1 MRDCTLRYL
10 FINSATANLVVAIL
24 IDGKITYLYDNNDDK
39 DTSSKIMPVIDEAFK
54 NSNIFPKE
62 IDKIFV
68 VTGPGSFTGIRVGL
82 TVAKVMGY
90 SFNIPVIP
98 ISSLEFMCS
107 GFDYDVMGL
116 IDARRGYVF
125 AGGYDKNLNS
135 IYKDSYILFNNI
147 DSKLKYVSYDKFEFD
162 VLKPKFDLLKIIKKH
177 ENDTILNV
185 HSINPNYLK
194 LTEAEEKRI
203 NDKRS

>member
-1 MRDCTLRYL
+1 MRYL

-39 DTSSKIMPVIDEAFK
+39 DTSSKIMPIIDEAFK
-54 NSNIFPKE
+54 ISNIVPKD

-68 VTGPGSFTGIRVGL
+68 VNGPGSFTGIRVGL
-82 TVAKVMGY
+82 TIAKVMGY

-116 IDARRGYVF
+116 IDARRGYVY
-125 AGGYDKNLNS
+125 AGGYDKDLNC
-135 IYKDSYILFNNI
+135 IYSDSYVLFSDI
-147 DSKLKYVSYDKFEFD
+147 DFKGKYVSYDKFDFD
-162 VLKPKFDLLKIIKKH
+162 VIFPKLDLLKIIKKH
-177 ENDTILNV
+177 ENDSVRNI

>member
-1 MRDCTLRYL
+1 MRYL

-39 DTSSKIMPVIDEAFK
+39 DTSSKIMPVIDEAFMVSK
-54 NSNIFPKE
+54 IAPNE

-68 VTGPGSFTGIRVGL
+68 VNGPGSFTGIRVGL

-116 IDARRGYVF
+116 IDSSRGYVY
-125 AGGYDKNLNS
+125 AGGYDKDLNS
-135 IYKDSYILFNNI
+135 IYKDSYILFDDIN
-147 DSKLKYVSYDKFEFD
+147 SKFKYVSYDKFDFE

-177 ENDTILNV
+177 EDDSLLNV
-185 HSINPNYLK
+185 HSINTNYLK
-194 LTEAEEKRI
+194 LTEAEEKRL
-203 NDKRS
+203 NDKRC

>member
-1 MRDCTLRYL
+1 MKYL

-24 IDGKITYLYDNNDDK
+24 IDGKITYLYDNNDNK
-39 DTSSKIMPVIDEAFK
+39 DTSSKIMPVIDEAF
-54 NSNIFPKE
+54 NVAECLPKE

-107 GFDYDVMGL
+107 GFDSDVMGL
-116 IDARRGYVF
+116 IDARRGYVY
-125 AGGYDKNLNS
+125 AGGYDKDLNS
-135 IYKDSYILFNNI
+135 VFKDSYILFDDINF
-147 DSKLKYVSYDKFEFD
+147 KFKYVSYDNFSFKTIY
-162 VLKPKFDLLKIIKKH
+162 PKFDLLKIIRKH
-177 ENDTILNV
+177 ESDSILNV
-185 HSINPNYLK
+185 HNINPNYLK
-194 LTEAEEKRI
+194 LTEAEEKRF

>member
-1 MRDCTLRYL
+1 MKYL

-24 IDGKITYLYDNNDDK
+24 IDGKISYLYDNNDDK
-39 DTSSKIMPVIDEAFK
+39 DTSSTIMTVIDEAFRE
-54 NSNIFPKE
+54 SGIVPKE

-68 VTGPGSFTGIRVGL
+68 VNGPGSFTGIRVGL

-107 GFDYDVMGL
+107 GFNYDVIGL

-125 AGGYDKNLNS
+125 AGGYDRDLNC
-135 IYKDSYILFNNI
+135 IYKDSYVLFDNI
-147 DSKLKYVSYDKFEFD
+147 DSKFKYVSYDKFDFD
-162 VLKPKFDLLKIIKKH
+162 VLKPKFDLSKIIKKH
-177 ENDTILNV
+177 ENDSILNV

-194 LTEAEEKRI
+194 LTEAEEKRL